1 MTTLRVGCRF
11 EYGLVCTRPKASQE
25 RKRMQEK
32 KSNSAPWISFYGEDF
47 YRSTNGWTLLERGAY
62 MFLLWESWVCDGL
75 NPDPQRIFRS
85 DPDLEALWSLLEP
98 KFPIA
103 ADGRRRNPR
112 LEAIRSTMI
121 NMSNRKSTAGRSGA
135 SNRWQNDASAIRLPL
150 AERWQNDGSVPVPV
164 PVPVPVSEPLPQPEP
179 NQPTDSLEPRT
190 KRARRQVVGITWDS
204 VSGFQN
210 VTDSHLVRWR
220 GAFPAVDIDHQLKKM
235 DSWLIDNPKKA
246 HKSNWSAFMNRWLSR
261 EQDRG
266 GSLPSNIVQRPTESN
281 F

>member
-1 MTTLRVGCRF
+1 MKSK
-11 EYGLVCTRPKASQE
+11 P
-25 RKRMQEK
+25 
-32 KSNSAPWISFYGEDF
+32 SNSAPWIAFYGEDF

-85 DPDLEALWSLLEP
+85 DPDLEALWPLLES

-103 ADGRRRNPR
+103 EDGRRRNPR
-112 LEAIRSTMI
+112 LEEIRSTMI
-121 NMSNRKSTAGRSGA
+121 NMSNKKSTAGRSGA
-135 SNRWQNDASAIRLPL
+135 SNRWQNDATAIRLPL
-150 AERWQNDGSVPVPV
+150 AERWQNDGSVSVPV

-190 KRARRQVVGITWDS
+190 KRARRQVVGINWDID
-204 VSGFQN
+204 SGFQN
-210 VTDSHLVRWR
+210 VTNSHLTRWR
-220 GAFPAVDIDHQLKKM
+220 DAFPAVDIDHQLKKM
-235 DSWLIDNPKKA
+235 NSWLIDNPKKA

-266 GSLPSNIVQRPTESN
+266 GNLPSNIVQRPTESN

>member
-1 MTTLRVGCRF
+1 MH
-11 EYGLVCTRPKASQE
+11 
-25 RKRMQEK
+25 EK

-85 DPDLEALWSLLEP
+85 DPDLEALWPLLES

-121 NMSNRKSTAGRSGA
+121 NMSNKKSTAGRSGA

-164 PVPVPVSEPLPQPEP
+164 PVPVSVSEPLPTPEP
-179 NQPTDSLEPRT
+179 NQPTDSLEPD
-190 KRARRQVVGITWDS
+190 KKSARRQVTGITWDS

-210 VTDSHLVRWR
+210 VTNSHKIAWR
-220 GAFPAVDIDHQLKKM
+220 VAYPNCSVDTSLARMHV
-235 DSWLIDNPKKA
+235 WLLANPSKA
-246 HKSNWSAFMNRWLSR
+246 HKTNWLRFIANWFARTREDGGNLS
-261 EQDRG
+261 
-266 GSLPSNIVQRPTESN
+266 PTQRPTESN

>member
-1 MTTLRVGCRF
+1 MTTPRVGCRF
-11 EYGLVCTRPKASQE
+11 EYGLVCTRPKAIQE
-25 RKRMQEK
+25 RKQMQEK

-85 DPDLEALWSLLEP
+85 DPDIEALWPLLEP

-164 PVPVPVSEPLPQPEP
+164 PVPVPVSEPLPEPEP

-190 KRARRQVVGITWDS
+190 KRARRQIVGINWDS

>member
-1 MTTLRVGCRF
+1 MTTPRVGCRF
-11 EYGLVCTRPKASQE
+11 EYGLVCTRPKAIQE
-25 RKRMQEK
+25 RKQMQEK

-85 DPDLEALWSLLEP
+85 DPDIEALWPLLEP

-164 PVPVPVSEPLPQPEP
+164 PVPVSEPLPEPEP

-190 KRARRQVVGITWDS
+190 KRARRQIVGINWDS

>member
-1 MTTLRVGCRF
+1 MT
-11 EYGLVCTRPKASQE
+11 
-25 RKRMQEK
+25 EK

-85 DPDLEALWSLLEP
+85 DPDLEALWPLLES

-121 NMSNRKSTAGRSGA
+121 NMSNNKSTAGRSGA
-135 SNRWQNDASAIRLPL
+135 SNRWQNDATAIRLPL

-164 PVPVPVSEPLPQPEP
+164 PVPIPVSEPQ
-179 NQPTDSLEPRT
+179 QTTDSPEPRT
-190 KRARRQVVGITWDS
+190 KRARGQVVGITWDS

-210 VTDSHLVRWR
+210 VTDSHKITWR
-220 GAFPAVDIDHQLKKM
+220 VAYPNCAVETTLARMHV
-235 DSWLIDNPKKA
+235 WLLANPSKA
-246 HKSNWSAFMNRWLSR
+246 HKTNWLRFIANWFARTREDGGNLS
-261 EQDRG
+261 
-266 GSLPSNIVQRPTESN
+266 PTQRPTESN